1 MTSLGLKIGYM
12 EANGKKR
19 KFFVKLTKDQIELKE
34 KFIENY
40 AGGCNAAD
48 GSNCDAN
55 ANITNK
61 NLHTMEY
68 EIHKDINIQIN
79 RALISS
85 KIKELYGEELAKEY
99 IRQIEEHEIYIH
111 DETSLKP
118 YCTSITMY
126 PFLLDGLKT
135 LGGGSVA
142 PKNLSSFCGGFINLM
157 LAVSS
162 QFAGAVA
169 TVEFLMYFDYFA
181 KKTYGDNYLE
191 TNTKDIEGHFQ
202 HVVYTINQPS
212 VSRGYQ
218 SIFWNISIY
227 DRPYFEAMFGEF
239 AFPTD
244 FSRPSYESLDKLQ
257 RFFMKWFNKERT
269 RALLTYPVITAA
281 CLTKDGDLV
290 DKNFEDFITEEYA
303 EGNAFFTFMS
313 DNACALSS
321 CCRLK
326 NNIEDQR
333 NEFSYTLGAGGVSTG
348 SLNVITINLNRA
360 VQKGLDIK
368 EMVQKIHKYQIAT
381 RKLMEHYLNAG
392 LMPVYDA
399 GYISMDRQYLTIGIN
414 GMVEAAESKG
424 LKIDLNEEYM
434 SFVENI
440 LKTISDENKKATQET
455 GYKFNTEFVPAEN
468 LGVKNANWDKEDGLQ
483 VNRDCYNSYL
493 YKVEDEDVSIL
504 DKFQMHGKRFM
515 KYLDGGS
522 AYHCNLAEYP
532 TQEGFKKLLKVAAKE
547 GCEYFCF
554 NIRVT
559 VCRDCGYIDKHTNT
573 ECTKCHSKNVDYA
586 TRVIGYLTIVSGWS
600 KERREEHKRRVYTNF
615 ECKTENMD
623 DNEKKVMIVKNKPY
637 KVI

>member
-1 MTSLGLKIGYM
+1 M
-12 EANGKKR
+12 EQTNGKKN
-19 KFFVKLTKDQIELKE
+19 KFFVKLTDKQLELKKE
-34 KFIENY
+34 FIKNY
-40 AGGCNAAD
+40 ASKSNNAAD
-48 GSNCDAN
+48 GSSFDAN

-61 NLHTMEY
+61 NMHTMEY

-79 RALISS
+79 RALICD
-85 KIKELYGEELAKEY
+85 KITELYGEDLAKEY
-99 IRQIEEHEIYIH
+99 IRQIEDHEIYIH

-126 PFLLDGLKT
+126 PFLLNGLKT

-142 PKNLSSFCGGFINLM
+142 PKHLASFCGGFINLM

-181 KKTYGDNYLE
+181 KKTYGENYLE
-191 TNTKDIEGHFQ
+191 TNTKDIDAHLQ

-227 DRPYFEAMFGEF
+227 DRPYFEAMFGDF
-239 AFPTD
+239 AFPD
-244 FSRPSYESLDKLQ
+244 WSRPSYESLNKLQ
-257 RFFMKWFNKERT
+257 KYFMKWFNKERCN
-269 RALLTYPVITAA
+269 ALLTYPVITAA
-281 CLTKDGDLV
+281 CLTKNGELV

-303 EGNAFFTFMS
+303 EGNGFFTFMS

-333 NEFSYTLGAGGVSTG
+333 KEFSYTLGAGGVSTG

-360 VQKGLDIK
+360 VQKGLDIR

-381 RKLMEHYLNAG
+381 RKLMEQYLAAG

-399 GYISMDRQYLTIGIN
+399 GYITMDRQYLTIGIN
-414 GMVEAAESKG
+414 GMVEAAESQG
-424 LKIDLNEEYM
+424 LDIGLNEDYM

-440 LKTISDENKKATQET
+440 LKTISDENKKATIET

-468 LGVKNANWDKEDGLQ
+468 LGVKNARWDKKDGLKS
-483 VNRDCYNSYL
+483 NRDCYNSYL
-493 YKVEDEDVSIL
+493 YKVEDEDISIL

-515 KYLDGGS
+515 QYLDGGS
-522 AYHCNLAEYP
+522 AYHCNLSEYP

-554 NIRVT
+554 NILVT
-559 VCRDCGYIDKHTNT
+559 CCNSCGYIDKHTLDK
-573 ECTKCHSKNVDYA
+573 CSQCHSENVEHA
-586 TRVIGYLTIVSGWS
+586 TRIIGYLKPIPSWS
-600 KERREEHKRRVYTNF
+600 KERREEHARRAYSPQKNAVGVIKVQKLCKE
-615 ECKTENMD
+615 EC
-623 DNEKKVMIVKNKPY
+623 
-637 KVI
+637 

>member
-1 MTSLGLKIGYM
+1 M
-12 EANGKKR
+12 ETNGKKR
-19 KFFVKLTKDQIELKE
+19 KFFVKLTEEQIRIKKE
-34 KFIENY
+34 FIKNY
-40 AGGCNAAD
+40 AQKSNNAAD
-48 GSNCDAN
+48 GSNFDAN

-79 RALISS
+79 RSLISDE
-85 KIKELYGEELAKEY
+85 IKELYGEELANEY
-99 IRQIEEHEIYIH
+99 IRQIEEHEIYVH

-181 KKTYGDNYLE
+181 KKTYGDDYLK
-191 TNTKDIEGHFQ
+191 TNEKDINGHFQ

-227 DRPYFEAMFGEF
+227 DKPYFEAMFGEF
-239 AFPTD
+239 CFPDGT
-244 FSRPSYESLDKLQ
+244 RPDYQSLVKLQ
-257 RFFMKWFNKERT
+257 KYFMKWFNKERT
-269 RALLTYPVITAA
+269 CALLTYPVVTAA
-281 CLTKDGDLV
+281 CLTKNDELV
-290 DKNFEDFITEEYA
+290 DKDFEDFITEEYA
-303 EGNAFFTFMS
+303 EGNGFFTFMS

-360 VQKGLDIK
+360 IQKGLDIR

-381 RKLMEHYLNAG
+381 RKLMEKYYEVG
-392 LMPVYDA
+392 LMPVYNA
-399 GYISMDRQYLTIGIN
+399 GYISMDKQFLTIGIN

-424 LKIDLNEEYM
+424 LKIDLNEDYM

-440 LKTISDENKKATQET
+440 LKTISDENKIAAKKT

-468 LGVKNANWDKEDGLQ
+468 LGVKNAAWDKHDGLK

-493 YKVEDEDVSIL
+493 YKVEDDEVSCL

-515 KYLDGGS
+515 QYLDGGS
-522 AYHCNLAEYP
+522 AYHCNLQEYP
-532 TQEGFKKLLKVAAKE
+532 TKEGFRKLLKVAAKE

-559 VCRDCGYIDKHTNT
+559 VCNECGYIDKHTLC
-573 ECTKCHSKNVDYA
+573 ECSKCKSKNIDYA
-586 TRVIGYLTIVSGWS
+586 TRVIGYLTKVSSWS
-600 KERREEHKRRVYTNF
+600 KERREEHKRRMYMKA
-615 ECKTENMD
+615 C
-623 DNEKKVMIVKNKPY
+623 
-637 KVI
+637 

>member
-1 MTSLGLKIGYM
+1 M
-12 EANGKKR
+12 EQTNGKKN
-19 KFFVKLTKDQIELKE
+19 KFFVKLTDKQLELKKE
-34 KFIENY
+34 FIKNY
-40 AGGCNAAD
+40 ASKSNNAAD
-48 GSNCDAN
+48 GSSFDAN

-61 NLHTMEY
+61 NMHTMEY

-79 RALISS
+79 RALICD
-85 KIKELYGEELAKEY
+85 KITELYGEDLAKEY
-99 IRQIEEHEIYIH
+99 IRQIEDHEIYIH

-126 PFLLDGLKT
+126 PFLLNGLKT

-142 PKNLSSFCGGFINLM
+142 PKHLASFCGGFINLM

-181 KKTYGDNYLE
+181 KKTYGENYLE
-191 TNTKDIEGHFQ
+191 TNTKDIDAHLQ

-227 DRPYFEAMFGEF
+227 DRPYFEAMFGDF
-239 AFPTD
+239 AFPD
-244 FSRPSYESLDKLQ
+244 WSRPSYESLNKLQ
-257 RFFMKWFNKERT
+257 KYFMKWFNKERCN
-269 RALLTYPVITAA
+269 ALLTYPVITAA
-281 CLTKDGDLV
+281 CLTKNGELV
-290 DKNFEDFITEEYA
+290 DKDFEDFITEEYA
-303 EGNAFFTFMS
+303 EGNGFFTFMS

-333 NEFSYTLGAGGVSTG
+333 KEFSYTLGAGGVSTG

-360 VQKGLDIK
+360 VQKGLDIR

-381 RKLMEHYLNAG
+381 RKLMEQYLAAG

-399 GYISMDRQYLTIGIN
+399 GYITMDRQYLTIGIN
-414 GMVEAAESKG
+414 GMVEAAESQG
-424 LKIDLNEEYM
+424 LDISLNEDYM

-440 LKTISDENKKATQET
+440 LKTISDENKKATIET

-468 LGVKNANWDKEDGLQ
+468 LGVKNARWDKEDGLKSE
-483 VNRDCYNSYL
+483 RDCYNSYL
-493 YKVEDEDVSIL
+493 YKVEDEDISIL

-515 KYLDGGS
+515 QYLDGGS
-522 AYHCNLAEYP
+522 AYHCNLSEYP
-532 TQEGFKKLLKVAAKE
+532 TQEGFKKLLKVAATE

-554 NIRVT
+554 NMSQ
-559 VCRDCGYIDKHTNT
+559 
-573 ECTKCHSKNVDYA
+573 EC
-586 TRVIGYLTIVSGWS
+586 
-600 KERREEHKRRVYTNF
+600 
-615 ECKTENMD
+615 
-623 DNEKKVMIVKNKPY
+623 
-637 KVI
+637 

>member
-1 MTSLGLKIGYM
+1 M
-12 EANGKKR
+12 EQTNGKKN
-19 KFFVKLTKDQIELKE
+19 KFFVKLTDKQLELKKE
-34 KFIENY
+34 FIKNY
-40 AGGCNAAD
+40 ASKSNNAAD
-48 GSNCDAN
+48 GSSFDAN

-61 NLHTMEY
+61 NMHTMEY

-79 RALISS
+79 RALICD
-85 KIKELYGEELAKEY
+85 KITELYGEDLAKEY
-99 IRQIEEHEIYIH
+99 IRQIEDHEIYIH

-126 PFLLDGLKT
+126 PFLLNGLKT

-142 PKNLSSFCGGFINLM
+142 PKHLASFCGGFINLM

-181 KKTYGDNYLE
+181 KKTYGENYLE
-191 TNTKDIEGHFQ
+191 TNTKDIDAHLQ

-227 DRPYFEAMFGEF
+227 DRPYFEAMFGDF
-239 AFPTD
+239 AFPD
-244 FSRPSYESLDKLQ
+244 WSRPSYESLNKLQ
-257 RFFMKWFNKERT
+257 KYFMKWFNKERCN
-269 RALLTYPVITAA
+269 ALLTYPVITAA
-281 CLTKDGDLV
+281 CLTKNGELV
-290 DKNFEDFITEEYA
+290 DKDFEDFITEEYA
-303 EGNAFFTFMS
+303 EGNGFFTFMS

-333 NEFSYTLGAGGVSTG
+333 KEFSYTLGAGGVSTG

-360 VQKGLDIK
+360 VQKGLDIR

-381 RKLMEHYLNAG
+381 RKLMEQYLAAG

-399 GYISMDRQYLTIGIN
+399 GYITMDRQYLTIGIN
-414 GMVEAAESKG
+414 GMVEAAESQG
-424 LKIDLNEEYM
+424 LDISLNEDYM

-440 LKTISDENKKATQET
+440 LKTISDENKKATIET

-468 LGVKNANWDKEDGLQ
+468 LGVKNARWDKEDGLKSE
-483 VNRDCYNSYL
+483 RDCYNSYL
-493 YKVEDEDVSIL
+493 YKVEDEDISIL

-515 KYLDGGS
+515 QYLDGGS
-522 AYHCNLAEYP
+522 AYHCNLSEYP
-532 TQEGFKKLLKVAAKE
+532 TQEGFKKLLKVAATE

-554 NIRVT
+554 NILVT
-559 VCRDCGYIDKHTNT
+559 CCNSCGYIDKHTLT
-573 ECTKCHSKNVDYA
+573 ECSQCHSENVEHA
-586 TRVIGYLTIVSGWS
+586 TRIIGYLKTISSWS
-600 KERREEHKRRVYTNF
+600 KERREEHARRAYSPQKNAVGVIKVQKLCKE
-615 ECKTENMD
+615 EC
-623 DNEKKVMIVKNKPY
+623 
-637 KVI
+637 

>member
-1 MTSLGLKIGYM
+1 M
-12 EANGKKR
+12 ETNGKKR
-19 KFFVKLTKDQIELKE
+19 KFFVKLTDEQIELK
-34 KFIENY
+34 KDFIKNY
-40 AGGCNAAD
+40 AQKSNNAAD

-79 RALISS
+79 RALISE
-85 KIKELYGEELAKEY
+85 KIKELYGEDLAKEY
-99 IRQIEEHEIYIH
+99 IRQIEEHEIYVH

-135 LGGGSVA
+135 LGGGSTA
-142 PKNLSSFCGGFINLM
+142 PKNLASFCGGFINLM

-181 KKTYGDNYLE
+181 RKTYGNDYLE
-191 TNTKDIEGHFQ
+191 QHKKDIDGHFQ

-218 SIFWNISIY
+218 SIFWNISLY
-227 DRPYFEAMFGEF
+227 DKPYFEAMFGEF
-239 AFPTD
+239 CFPDGTKPD
-244 FSRPSYESLDKLQ
+244 YKSLTKLQ
-257 RFFMKWFNKERT
+257 KYFMKWFNKERT
-269 RALLTYPVITAA
+269 CALLTYPVVTAA

-290 DKNFEDFITEEYA
+290 DKDFEDFITEEYA
-303 EGNAFFTFMS
+303 EGNGFFTFMS

-381 RKLMEHYLNAG
+381 RKLMEKYLEAG

-399 GYISMDRQYLTIGIN
+399 GYISMDKQFLTIGIN

-424 LKIDLNEEYM
+424 LTIGLNEEYM

-440 LKTISDENKKATQET
+440 LKTISDENKVASKNT

-468 LGVKNANWDKEDGLQ
+468 LGVKNANWDKADGLK
-483 VNRDCYNSYL
+483 VLRDCYNSYL
-493 YKVEDEDVSIL
+493 YKVEDDEVSCL

-515 KYLDGGS
+515 QYLDGGS

-532 TQEGFKKLLKVAAKE
+532 TQEGFRKLLKVAAKE

-559 VCRDCGYIDKHTNT
+559 CCNKCGYIDKHTNQ
-573 ECTKCHSKNVDYA
+573 ECTKCHSKDIDYA
-586 TRVIGYLTIVSGWS
+586 TRVIGYLTKVSSWS
-600 KERREEHKRRVYTNF
+600 KERREEHKRRMYMD
-615 ECKTENMD
+615 CK
-623 DNEKKVMIVKNKPY
+623 KIA
-637 KVI
+637 

>member
-1 MTSLGLKIGYM
+1 M
-12 EANGKKR
+12 EQTNGKKN
-19 KFFVKLTKDQIELKE
+19 KFFVKLTDKQLELKKE
-34 KFIENY
+34 FIKNY
-40 AGGCNAAD
+40 ASKSNNAAD
-48 GSNCDAN
+48 GSNFDAN

-61 NLHTMEY
+61 NMHTMEY

-79 RALISS
+79 RALICD
-85 KIKELYGEELAKEY
+85 KITELYGEDLAKEY
-99 IRQIEEHEIYIH
+99 IRQIEAHEIYIH

-126 PFLLDGLKT
+126 PFLLNGLKT
-135 LGGGSVA
+135 LGGDSVA
-142 PKNLSSFCGGFINLM
+142 PKNLASFCGGFINLM

-181 KKTYGDNYLE
+181 KRTYGEDYLE
-191 TNTKDIEGHFQ
+191 THKKEINAHLQ

-227 DRPYFEAMFGEF
+227 DRPYFEAMFGDF
-239 AFPTD
+239 AFPD
-244 FSRPSYESLDKLQ
+244 WSRPSYESLDKLQ
-257 RFFMKWFNKERT
+257 KYFMKWFNKERCS
-269 RALLTYPVITAA
+269 ALLTYPVITAA
-281 CLTKDGDLV
+281 CLTKNGELV

-303 EGNAFFTFMS
+303 EGNGFFTFMS

-360 VQKGLDIK
+360 VQKGLDIR

-381 RKLMEHYLNAG
+381 RKLMEQYLAAG

-399 GYISMDRQYLTIGIN
+399 GYITMDRQYLTIGIN
-414 GMVEAAESKG
+414 GMVEAAESQG
-424 LKIDLNEEYM
+424 LDIGLNEDYM

-440 LKTISDENKKATQET
+440 LKTISDENKKATMET

-468 LGVKNANWDKEDGLQ
+468 LGVKNARWDKEAGLKA
-483 VNRDCYNSYL
+483 NRDCYNSYL
-493 YKVEDEDVSIL
+493 YKVEDEDISIL

-515 KYLDGGS
+515 QYLDGGS
-522 AYHCNLAEYP
+522 AYHCNLSEYP
-532 TQEGFKKLLKVAAKE
+532 TQEGFKKLLKVAATE

-554 NIRVT
+554 NILVT
-559 VCRDCGYIDKHTNT
+559 CCKSCGYIDKHTLS
-573 ECTKCHSKNVDYA
+573 ECSKCHSENVEHA
-586 TRVIGYLTIVSGWS
+586 TRIIGYLRPIPSWS
-600 KERREEHKRRVYTNF
+600 KERREEHKKRAYSPQKNAVGVIKVQKLCKE
-615 ECKTENMD
+615 EC
-623 DNEKKVMIVKNKPY
+623 
-637 KVI
+637 

>member
-1 MTSLGLKIGYM
+1 M
-12 EANGKKR
+12 EQTNGKKN
-19 KFFVKLTKDQIELKE
+19 KFFVKLTDKQLELKKE
-34 KFIENY
+34 FIKNY
-40 AGGCNAAD
+40 ASKSNNAAD
-48 GSNCDAN
+48 GSSFDAN

-61 NLHTMEY
+61 NMHTMEY

-79 RALISS
+79 RALICD
-85 KIKELYGEELAKEY
+85 KITELYGEDLAKEY

-126 PFLLDGLKT
+126 PFLLNGLKT

-142 PKNLSSFCGGFINLM
+142 PKHLASFCGGFINLM

-181 KKTYGDNYLE
+181 KKTYGENYLE
-191 TNTKDIEGHFQ
+191 TNTKDIDAHLQ

-227 DRPYFEAMFGEF
+227 DRPYFEAMFGDF
-239 AFPTD
+239 AFPD
-244 FSRPSYESLDKLQ
+244 WSRPSYESLNKLQ
-257 RFFMKWFNKERT
+257 KHFMKWFNKERCS
-269 RALLTYPVITAA
+269 ALLTYPVITAA
-281 CLTKDGDLV
+281 CLTKNGELV

-303 EGNAFFTFMS
+303 EGNGFFTFMS

-333 NEFSYTLGAGGVSTG
+333 KEFSYTLGAGGVSTG

-360 VQKGLDIK
+360 VQKGLDIR

-381 RKLMEHYLNAG
+381 RKLMEQYLAAG

-399 GYISMDRQYLTIGIN
+399 GYITMDRQYLTIGIN

-424 LKIDLNEEYM
+424 LDISLNEDYM

-440 LKTISDENKKATQET
+440 LKTISDENKKATIET

-468 LGVKNANWDKEDGLQ
+468 LGVKNARWDKEDGLKSE
-483 VNRDCYNSYL
+483 RDCYNSYL
-493 YKVEDEDVSIL
+493 YKVEDEDISIL

-515 KYLDGGS
+515 QYLDGGS
-522 AYHCNLAEYP
+522 AYHCNLSEYP
-532 TQEGFKKLLKVAAKE
+532 TQEGFKKLLKVAATE

-554 NIRVT
+554 NILVT
-559 VCRDCGYIDKHTNT
+559 CCNSCGYIDKHTLN
-573 ECTKCHSKNVDYA
+573 ECSQCHSENVEHA
-586 TRVIGYLTIVSGWS
+586 TRIIGYLKTISSWS
-600 KERREEHKRRVYTNF
+600 KERREEHARRAYSPQKNAVGVIKVQKLCKE
-615 ECKTENMD
+615 EC
-623 DNEKKVMIVKNKPY
+623 
-637 KVI
+637 

>member
-1 MTSLGLKIGYM
+1 M
-12 EANGKKR
+12 EKNGKKR
-19 KFFVKLTKDQIELKE
+19 KFFVKLTDEQIELK
-34 KFIENY
+34 KDFIKNY
-40 AGGCNAAD
+40 AQKNNNAAD

-79 RALISS
+79 RALISE
-85 KIKELYGEELAKEY
+85 KIAELYGEDLAKEY
-99 IRQIEEHEIYIH
+99 IRQIEDHEIYIH

-142 PKNLSSFCGGFINLM
+142 PKNLASFCGGFINLM

-181 KKTYGDNYLE
+181 RKTYGNDYLE
-191 TNTKDIEGHFQ
+191 QHKKDIDGHFQ

-218 SIFWNISIY
+218 SIFWNISLY
-227 DRPYFEAMFGEF
+227 DKPYFEAMFGEF
-239 AFPTD
+239 CFPDGTKPD
-244 FSRPSYESLDKLQ
+244 YNSLKELQ
-257 RFFMKWFNKERT
+257 KYFMKWFNKERT
-269 RALLTYPVITAA
+269 CALLTYPVVTAA

-290 DKNFEDFITEEYA
+290 DNDFEDFITEEYA
-303 EGNAFFTFMS
+303 EGNGFFTFMS

-360 VQKGLDIK
+360 IQKNLDIK

-381 RKLMEHYLNAG
+381 RKLMEKYLEAG

-399 GYISMDRQYLTIGIN
+399 GYISMNKQFLTIGIN

-424 LKIDLNEEYM
+424 LTIGLNEDYM

-440 LKTISDENKKATQET
+440 LKTISDENKVASKET

-468 LGVKNANWDKEDGLQ
+468 LGVKNANWDKADGLK
-483 VNRDCYNSYL
+483 VSRDCYNSYL
-493 YKVEDEDVSIL
+493 YKVEDDEVSIL

-532 TQEGFKKLLKVAAKE
+532 TQEGFRKLLKVAAKE

-559 VCRDCGYIDKHTNT
+559 CCNKCGYIDKHTNQ
-573 ECTKCHSKNVDYA
+573 ECTKCHSKDIDYA
-586 TRVIGYLTIVSGWS
+586 TRVIGYLTKISSWS
-600 KERREEHKRRVYTNF
+600 KERREEHKKRMYMD
-615 ECKTENMD
+615 CKF
-623 DNEKKVMIVKNKPY
+623 
-637 KVI
+637 

>member
-1 MTSLGLKIGYM
+1 M
-12 EANGKKR
+12 EQTNGKKN
-19 KFFVKLTKDQIELKE
+19 KFFVKLTDKQLELKKE
-34 KFIENY
+34 FIKNY
-40 AGGCNAAD
+40 SSKSNNAAD
-48 GSNCDAN
+48 GSSFDAN

-61 NLHTMEY
+61 NMHTMEY

-79 RALISS
+79 RALICD
-85 KIKELYGEELAKEY
+85 KITELYGEDLAKEY
-99 IRQIEEHEIYIH
+99 IRQIEDHEIYIH

-126 PFLLDGLKT
+126 PFLLNGLKT

-142 PKNLSSFCGGFINLM
+142 PKHLASFCGGFINLM

-181 KKTYGDNYLE
+181 KKTYGENYLE
-191 TNTKDIEGHFQ
+191 TNTKDIDAHLQ

-227 DRPYFEAMFGEF
+227 DRPYFEAMFGDF
-239 AFPTD
+239 AFPD
-244 FSRPSYESLDKLQ
+244 WSRPSYESLNKLQ
-257 RFFMKWFNKERT
+257 KHFMKWFNKERCS
-269 RALLTYPVITAA
+269 ALLTYPVITAA
-281 CLTKDGDLV
+281 CLTKNGELV
-290 DKNFEDFITEEYA
+290 DKDFEDFITEEYA
-303 EGNAFFTFMS
+303 EGNGFFTFMS

-333 NEFSYTLGAGGVSTG
+333 KEFSYTLGAGGVSTG

-360 VQKGLDIK
+360 VQKGLDIR

-381 RKLMEHYLNAG
+381 RKLMEQYLAAG

-399 GYISMDRQYLTIGIN
+399 GYITMDRQYLTIGIN
-414 GMVEAAESKG
+414 GMVEAAESQG
-424 LKIDLNEEYM
+424 LDIGLNEDYM

-440 LKTISDENKKATQET
+440 LKTISDENKKATIET

-468 LGVKNANWDKEDGLQ
+468 LGVKNARWDKEDGLKSE
-483 VNRDCYNSYL
+483 RDCYNSYL
-493 YKVEDEDVSIL
+493 YKVEDEDISIL

-515 KYLDGGS
+515 QYLDGGS
-522 AYHCNLAEYP
+522 AYHCNLSEYP
-532 TQEGFKKLLKVAAKE
+532 TQEGFKKLLKVAATE

-554 NIRVT
+554 NILVT
-559 VCRDCGYIDKHTNT
+559 CCNSCGYIDKHTLN
-573 ECTKCHSKNVDYA
+573 ECSQCHSENVEHA
-586 TRVIGYLTIVSGWS
+586 TRIIGYLKTISSWS
-600 KERREEHKRRVYTNF
+600 KERREEHARRAYSPQKNAVGVIKVQKLCKG
-615 ECKTENMD
+615 EC
-623 DNEKKVMIVKNKPY
+623 
-637 KVI
+637 

>member
-1 MTSLGLKIGYM
+1 M
-12 EANGKKR
+12 ETNGKKR
-19 KFFVKLTKDQIELKE
+19 KFFVKLTDEQIELK
-34 KFIENY
+34 KDFIKNY
-40 AGGCNAAD
+40 AQKSNNAAD

-79 RALISS
+79 RALISE
-85 KIKELYGEELAKEY
+85 KIKELYGEDLAKEY
-99 IRQIEEHEIYIH
+99 IRQIEEHEIYVH

-135 LGGGSVA
+135 LGGGSTA
-142 PKNLSSFCGGFINLM
+142 PKNLASFCGGFINLM

-181 KKTYGDNYLE
+181 RKTYGNEYLE
-191 TNTKDIEGHFQ
+191 QDKKDIDGHFQ

-218 SIFWNISIY
+218 SIFWNISLY
-227 DRPYFEAMFGEF
+227 DKPYFEAMFGEF
-239 AFPTD
+239 CFPDGTKPD
-244 FSRPSYESLDKLQ
+244 YKSLTKLQ
-257 RFFMKWFNKERT
+257 KYFMKWFNKERT
-269 RALLTYPVITAA
+269 CALLTYPVVTAA

-290 DKNFEDFITEEYA
+290 DKDFEDFITEEYA
-303 EGNAFFTFMS
+303 EGNGFFTFMS

-381 RKLMEHYLNAG
+381 RKLMEKYLEAG

-399 GYISMDRQYLTIGIN
+399 GYISMDKQFLTIGIN

-424 LKIDLNEEYM
+424 LTIGLNEEYM

-440 LKTISDENKKATQET
+440 LKTISDENKVASKNT

-468 LGVKNANWDKEDGLQ
+468 LGVKNANWDKADGLK
-483 VNRDCYNSYL
+483 VLRDCYNSYL
-493 YKVEDEDVSIL
+493 YKVEDDEVSCL

-515 KYLDGGS
+515 QYLDGGS

-532 TQEGFKKLLKVAAKE
+532 TQEGFRKLLKVAAKE

-559 VCRDCGYIDKHTNT
+559 CCNKCGYIDKHTNQ
-573 ECTKCHSKNVDYA
+573 ECTKCHSKDIDYA
-586 TRVIGYLTIVSGWS
+586 TRVIGYLTKVSSWS
-600 KERREEHKRRVYTNF
+600 KERREEHKRRMYMD
-615 ECKTENMD
+615 CK
-623 DNEKKVMIVKNKPY
+623 KIA
-637 KVI
+637 

>member
-1 MTSLGLKIGYM
+1 M
-12 EANGKKR
+12 ETNGNKR
-19 KFFVKLTKDQIELKE
+19 KFFVKLNKDQLELKKE
-34 KFIENY
+34 FIKRY
-40 AGGCNAAD
+40 ASKCNAAD
-48 GSNCDAN
+48 GSGFDAN

-61 NLHTMEY
+61 NMHTMEY

-79 RALISS
+79 RALISE
-85 KIKELYGEELAKEY
+85 KIAELYGEDLAKEY
-99 IRQIEEHEIYIH
+99 IRQIEDHEIYVH

-135 LGGGSVA
+135 LGGGSTA

-191 TNTKDIEGHFQ
+191 TNKKDIDGHFQ
-202 HVVYTINQPS
+202 HIIYTINQPS

-227 DRPYFEAMFGEF
+227 DKPYFEAMFGEF
-239 AFPTD
+239 CFPDWT
-244 FSRPSYESLDKLQ
+244 RPSYESLAKLQ
-257 RFFMKWFNKERT
+257 KYFMKWFNHERT

-281 CLTKDGDLV
+281 CLTKNGDLV
-290 DKNFEDFITEEYA
+290 DKDFEDFITEEYA
-303 EGNAFFTFMS
+303 EGNGFFTFMS

-360 VQKGLDIK
+360 VQKGLDIR

-381 RKLMEHYLNAG
+381 RKLMEQYYEAG
-392 LMPVYDA
+392 LMPVYNA
-399 GYISMDRQYLTIGIN
+399 GYISMDKQFLTIGIN

-434 SFVENI
+434 AFVENI
-440 LKTISDENKKATQET
+440 LKTISDENKEATKLT

-468 LGVKNANWDKEDGLQ
+468 LGVKNANWDKQDGLK

-493 YKVEDEDVSIL
+493 YKVEDDEVSIL

-515 KYLDGGS
+515 QYLDGGS

-532 TQEGFKKLLKVAAKE
+532 TQEGFRKLLKVAAKE

-559 VCRDCGYIDKHTNT
+559 CCNDCGYINKHTR
-573 ECTKCHSKNVDYA
+573 CDCSACHSKNIDYA
-586 TRVIGYLTIVSGWS
+586 TRVIGYLTKVSSWS
-600 KERREEHKRRVYTNF
+600 KERRAEHERRCY
-615 ECKTENMD
+615 MD
-623 DNEKKVMIVKNKPY
+623 YQNR
-637 KVI
+637 

>member
-1 MTSLGLKIGYM
+1 M
-12 EANGKKR
+12 EKNGKKGVY
-19 KFFVKLTKDQIELKE
+19 FTKLFKSQLDLKLA
-34 KFIENY
+34 FIKNY
-40 AGGCNAAD
+40 ANKSNNAAD
-48 GSNCDAN
+48 GSQMDAN
-55 ANITNK
+55 ANIDNK
-61 NLHTMEY
+61 NIHTMEY

-79 RALISS
+79 RQLVYD
-85 KIKELYGEELAKEY
+85 KIKELYDEELANEY
-99 IRQIEEHEIYIH
+99 IRQIEEHEIYVH

-126 PFLLDGLKT
+126 PFLLDGLKS

-181 KKTYGDNYLE
+181 KKTYGENYLE
-191 TNTKDIEGHFQ
+191 THSKEIEGHFQ

-227 DRPYFEAMFGEF
+227 DKPYFEAMFGEF
-239 AFPTD
+239 CFPDGTK
-244 FSRPSYESLDKLQ
+244 PSYESLKKLQ
-257 RFFMKWFNKERT
+257 KYFMKWFNKERT
-269 RALLTYPVITAA
+269 VALLTYPVITAA
-281 CLTKDGDLV
+281 CLTKDNDLV
-290 DKNFEDFITEEYA
+290 DKDFEDFITEEYA
-303 EGNAFFTFMS
+303 EGNGFFTFMS

-360 VQKGLDIK
+360 IQKGLDIK
-368 EMVQKIHKYQIAT
+368 EMVKKIHKYQIAT
-381 RKLMEHYLNAG
+381 RKLMEEYLKAG

-399 GYISMDRQYLTIGIN
+399 GYITMDKQFLTIGIN

-440 LKTISDENKKATQET
+440 LKTISDENKEASKKT

-468 LGVKNANWDKEDGLQ
+468 LGVKNARWDKESGLFSP
-483 VNRDCYNSYL
+483 RDCYNSYL
-493 YKVEDEDVSIL
+493 YKVEDENISIL

-515 KYLDGGS
+515 QYLDGGS
-522 AYHCNLAEYP
+522 AYHCNLSEYP
-532 TQEGFKKLLKVAAKE
+532 TKEGFRKLLKVAASE

-554 NIRVT
+554 NVRVT
-559 VCRDCGYIDKHTNT
+559 MCKECGYINKHTLDF
-573 ECTKCHSKNVDYA
+573 CSKCGSKNIVYA
-586 TRVIGYLTIVSGWS
+586 TRIIGYLRPIDSFS
-600 KERREEHKRRVYTNF
+600 KERRIEHETRAYAPISTGCQVKIN
-615 ECKTENMD
+615 K
-623 DNEKKVMIVKNKPY
+623 DNEFIQEGLKKVMEG
-637 KVI
+637 

>member
-1 MTSLGLKIGYM
+1 M
-12 EANGKKR
+12 ETNGKKR
-19 KFFVKLTKDQIELKE
+19 KFFVKLTDEQIELK
-34 KFIENY
+34 KDFIKNY
-40 AGGCNAAD
+40 AQKSNNAAD

-79 RALISS
+79 RALISE
-85 KIKELYGEELAKEY
+85 KIKELYGEDLAKEY
-99 IRQIEEHEIYIH
+99 IRQIEEHEIYVH

-135 LGGGSVA
+135 LGGGSTA
-142 PKNLSSFCGGFINLM
+142 PKNLASFCGGFINLM

-181 KKTYGDNYLE
+181 RKTYGNDYLE
-191 TNTKDIEGHFQ
+191 EHKKDIDGHFQ

-218 SIFWNISIY
+218 SIFWNISLY
-227 DRPYFEAMFGEF
+227 DKPYFEAMFGEF
-239 AFPTD
+239 CFPDGTKPD
-244 FSRPSYESLDKLQ
+244 YESLTKLQ
-257 RFFMKWFNKERT
+257 KYFMKWFNKERT
-269 RALLTYPVITAA
+269 CALLTYPVVTAA

-290 DKNFEDFITEEYA
+290 DKDFEDFITEEYA
-303 EGNAFFTFMS
+303 EGNGFFTFMS

-381 RKLMEHYLNAG
+381 RKLMEKYLEAG

-399 GYISMDRQYLTIGIN
+399 GYISMDKQFLTIGIN

-440 LKTISDENKKATQET
+440 LKTISDENKVASKNT

-468 LGVKNANWDKEDGLQ
+468 LGVKNANWDKADGLK
-483 VNRDCYNSYL
+483 VLRDCYNSYL
-493 YKVEDEDVSIL
+493 YKVEDDEVSCL

-515 KYLDGGS
+515 QYLDGGS

-532 TQEGFKKLLKVAAKE
+532 TQEGFRKLLKVAAKE

-559 VCRDCGYIDKHTNT
+559 CCNKCGYIDKHTNQ
-573 ECTKCHSKNVDYA
+573 ECTKCHSKDIDYA
-586 TRVIGYLTIVSGWS
+586 TRVIGYLTKVSSWS
-600 KERREEHKRRVYTNF
+600 KERREEHKRRMYMD
-615 ECKTENMD
+615 CK
-623 DNEKKVMIVKNKPY
+623 KIA
-637 KVI
+637 

>member
-1 MTSLGLKIGYM
+1 M
-12 EANGKKR
+12 EKNGKKNV
-19 KFFVKLTKDQIELKE
+19 FFTKLEDWQLDLK
-34 KFIENY
+34 KNFIENY
-40 AGGCNAAD
+40 AQPSNNAAD

-79 RALISS
+79 RRLISD
-85 KIKELYGEELAKEY
+85 KIREMYGEDLAKEY
-99 IRQIEEHEIYIH
+99 IRQIEDHEIYVH

-118 YCTSITMY
+118 YCVSITMY

-142 PKNLSSFCGGFINLM
+142 PKNLASFCGGFVNLM

-169 TVEFLMYFDYFA
+169 TAEFLMYFDYFA
-181 KKTYGDNYLE
+181 KKTYGENYLE
-191 TNTKDIEGHFQ
+191 THKKDIEGHFQ

-227 DRPYFEAMFGEF
+227 DKSYFEGMFGEF
-239 AFPTD
+239 CFPDGSKPDYT
-244 FSRPSYESLDKLQ
+244 SLVKLQ
-257 RFFMKWFNKERT
+257 KYFMHWFNDERT

-281 CLTKDGDLV
+281 CLTKDGELV
-290 DKNFEDFITEEYA
+290 DKDFEDFITQEYS

-313 DNACALSS
+313 ENAHALSS

-326 NNIEDQR
+326 NDVSDQLK
-333 NEFSYTLGAGGVSTG
+333 EFSYTLGAGGVQTG

-360 VQKGLDIK
+360 VQKGLDIR

-381 RKLMEHYLNAG
+381 RKLMEKYLQAG

-399 GYISMDRQYLTIGIN
+399 GYISMNKQFLTIGIN

-440 LKTISDENKKATQET
+440 LKTISDENKKAKEAT

-468 LGVKNANWDKEDGLQ
+468 LGVKNARWDKESGLK
-483 VNRDCYNSYL
+483 VPRDCYNSYL
-493 YKVEDEDVSIL
+493 YKVEDDEVSIL
-504 DKFQMHGKRFM
+504 DKFEMHGKRFM

-532 TQEGFKKLLKVAAKE
+532 TKEGFKKLLHVAAQE

-554 NIRVT
+554 NILVT
-559 VCRDCGYIDKHTNT
+559 CCNDCGYIDKHTRND
-573 ECTKCHSKNVDYA
+573 CSKCGSKNVDYA
-586 TRVIGYLTIVSGWS
+586 TRVIGYLTKISAWS
-600 KERREEHKRRVYTNF
+600 KERRAEHERRMYMHYNPL
-615 ECKTENMD
+615 KD
-623 DNEKKVMIVKNKPY
+623 KKHKKDGGDKNDK
-637 KVI
+637 

>member
-1 MTSLGLKIGYM
+1 M
-12 EANGKKR
+12 EQTNGKKN
-19 KFFVKLTKDQIELKE
+19 KFFVKLTDKQLELK
-34 KFIENY
+34 KDFIKNY
-40 AGGCNAAD
+40 ASKSNNAAD

-79 RALISS
+79 RALICE
-85 KIKELYGEELAKEY
+85 KITELYGEDLAKEY
-99 IRQIEEHEIYIH
+99 VRQIEEHEIYIH

-126 PFLLDGLKT
+126 PFLLNGLKT

-142 PKNLSSFCGGFINLM
+142 PKHLASFCGGFINLM

-181 KKTYGDNYLE
+181 KKTYGENYLE
-191 TNTKDIEGHFQ
+191 TNAKDINAHLQ

-227 DRPYFEAMFGEF
+227 DRPYFEAMFGDF
-239 AFPTD
+239 AFPD
-244 FSRPSYESLDKLQ
+244 WSRPSYESLNKLQ
-257 RFFMKWFNKERT
+257 KYFMKWFNKERT
-269 RALLTYPVITAA
+269 SALLTYPVITAA
-281 CLTKDGDLV
+281 CLTKDGELV

-303 EGNAFFTFMS
+303 EGNGFFTFMS

-360 VQKGLDIK
+360 VQKGLDIR

-381 RKLMEHYLNAG
+381 RKLMEQYLAAG

-399 GYISMDRQYLTIGIN
+399 GYITMDRQYLTIGIN
-414 GMVEAAESKG
+414 GMVEAAESQG
-424 LKIDLNEEYM
+424 MEIGLNEDYM

-440 LKTISDENKKATQET
+440 LKTISDENKKATMET

-468 LGVKNANWDKEDGLQ
+468 LGVKNARWDKEAGLKA
-483 VNRDCYNSYL
+483 NRDCYNSYL
-493 YKVEDEDVSIL
+493 YKVEDDDISIL

-559 VCRDCGYIDKHTNT
+559 CCNSCGYIDKHTL
-573 ECTKCHSKNVDYA
+573 TKCSKCGSENVDYA
-586 TRVIGYLTIVSGWS
+586 TRIIGYLTKVSSWS
-600 KERREEHKRRVYTNF
+600 KERREEHKKRSYSPSKGSVGVIKVQKLCKG
-615 ECKTENMD
+615 EC
-623 DNEKKVMIVKNKPY
+623 
-637 KVI
+637 